1 MLTRYCFFWGLI
13 SQLAVTT
20 PCLAQTRGGVTQPPI
35 AVIDTDGD
43 GLDDSL
49 EAELGTDPLSADTDG
64 EGWEDLAE
72 LIAGTNPLNPYDFP
86 RESIAVTS
94 TDNFIGNPALRLKV
108 SELMAS
114 RRIATKPST
123 NGQSGADDFY
133 LRYYYLPPD
142 LSNLA
147 VEIRRED
154 LKAGSFMLIWRH
166 RLKWNPLDIEQRYV
180 VSVSRDD
187 GKTIAEWTTPVPVGV
202 EWDFVG
208 LPFSLKQDDEGHQL
222 TLSLTPEGGDR
233 LGYDLADFTAVPAGI
248 EFDMNRDGVITANE
262 RPTKG
267 KPLRHW
273 INDDDDAGAC
283 QQSADLPGLTGS
295 QANHA
300 HPGID
305 GLRDLVDFL
314 PINLNLAHVTR
325 LMKPS
330 EGFRYFIGNPDRAVQ
345 AVLTGLTP
353 PNAGAV
359 HRDPAVK
366 CFGPKLDRWLG
377 ETETLMPDKDG
388 RIEIPASFLERIE
401 AQGHGVILLEGARS
415 SSRPLR
421 LEIFKGETP
430 VASLDQPLAIM
441 AVETMYRHV
450 NLTRVA
456 SDYSGRPAT
465 VKRPGRPQQIG
476 DPPGL
481 PDSETNDRWVV
492 MVHGYNVSG
501 HAARSWH
508 AETFKRLYV
517 LGSNARFIG
526 VTWNGDTGLDYH
538 KAVYHAFQTG
548 DEVPKALGF
557 IDSSRTLLIGHS
569 LGNIVASQAVQAGF
583 TPAHYFLLNAALPIE
598 ALAGRNNS
606 QPQAMEMTEE
616 YWRPYGRKLYAAD
629 WAKLFSPSD
638 FRRTITWEHCF
649 SRVRSLG
656 IATNFYSPG
665 EDITNSPS
673 SMVSASVLATLWSGR
688 AIDYG
693 AWKTQE
699 LLKGVVWSRSI
710 AAIAMERTQ
719 GGWGFN
725 PAWRGRYVPSGP
737 TKSTGGYYERMDPIT
752 AGRITS
758 AQLTQDPFFRPLYE
772 GCLRGPRLLAPSP
785 ILDCANMRYDL
796 LARAIPAITFAA
808 GAAPVPPTDSGA
820 QVVNFNLETLGR
832 TDPKQWPT
840 EGHGATRLAGR
851 WLHSDFKN
859 VALPYVTPLYT
870 QMIKSAALR

>member
-1 MLTRYCFFWGLI
+1 MLAHSCLCWGLLI
-13 SQLAVTT
+13 QLATT
-20 PCLAQTRGGVTQPPI
+20 THCFAQTRGDVLQLPAAI
-35 AVIDTDGD
+35 MDTDGD
-43 GLDDSL
+43 GIDDVL
-49 EAELGTDPLSADTDG
+49 EAELGINPLAADTDG
-64 EGWEDLAE
+64 DGWDDLAE
-72 LIAGTNPLNPYDFP
+72 LISGTDPSDLNDFP
-86 RESIAVTS
+86 TGSGVELSAAT
-94 TDNFIGNPALRLKV
+94 FMGNPAHRLKA
-108 SELMAS
+108 SELLAS
-114 RRIATKPST
+114 RRAAVTPSG
-123 NGQSGADDFY
+123 NGPKVGGDFF
-133 LRYYYLPPD
+133 LSYYYLPAD

-147 VEIRRED
+147 VEMKRED
-154 LKAGSFMLIWRH
+154 LKAGAFILIWRH
-166 RLKWNPLDIEQRYV
+166 RLKWNPLGIEQRYV
-180 VSVSRDD
+180 VTVRRDD
-187 GKTIAEWTTPVPVGV
+187 GEKIAEWTTPAPVGM

-208 LPFSLKQDDEGHQL
+208 LPFNLKVDDEGHQL
-222 TLSLTPEGGDR
+222 TLSLTPEGGGH

-248 EFDMNRDGVITANE
+248 EIDMNRDGVITANE
-262 RPTKG
+262 RPAKG
-267 KPLRHW
+267 RPLRHW
-273 INDDDDAGAC
+273 VNDDDDAGAC
-283 QQSADLPGLTGS
+283 QESADVPGLTGS
-295 QANHA
+295 QADHA

-325 LMKPS
+325 LVKPS
-330 EGFRYFIGNPDRAVQ
+330 EGFRYFIGNPDCAVQ
-345 AVLTGLTP
+345 VALTGLTP
-353 PNAGAV
+353 LTTGAI
-359 HRDPAVK
+359 HRDPSVK
-366 CFGPKLDRWLG
+366 CFGPKLDSRLG
-377 ETETLMPDKDG
+377 DTEILMPDKDG
-388 RIEIPASFLERIE
+388 RIEIPSSFLERIE
-401 AQGHGVILLEGARS
+401 AQGHGVMLLEGARPS
-415 SSRPLR
+415 RRPLR
-421 LEIFKGETP
+421 LEIFKGEAL

-450 NLTRVA
+450 NLTRA
-456 SDYSGRPAT
+456 TYDYSGRQAV

-476 DPPGL
+476 NPPGL

-517 LGSNARFIG
+517 LGSNARFVG

-557 IDSSRTLLIGHS
+557 LDASRTLLIGHS

-598 ALAGRNNS
+598 ALAGRDNA
-606 QPQAMEMTEE
+606 QQQAVEMTEE
-616 YWRPYGRKLYAAD
+616 YWRPYGRKLYATD
-629 WAKLFSPSD
+629 WAKLFSPGD
-638 FRRTITWEHCF
+638 LRRTITWEDCF
-649 SRVRSLG
+649 SRVRSMG
-656 IATNFYSPG
+656 IATNFYSLG

-785 ILDCANMRYDL
+785 ILDCSNMRYDL

-859 VALPYVTPLYT
+859 VALPYVTPFYA